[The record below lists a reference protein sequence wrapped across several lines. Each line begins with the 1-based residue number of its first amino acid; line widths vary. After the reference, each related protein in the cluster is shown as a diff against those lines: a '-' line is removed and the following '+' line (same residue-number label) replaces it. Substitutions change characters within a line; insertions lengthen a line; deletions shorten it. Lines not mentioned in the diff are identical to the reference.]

1 LTEKRE
7 EARTKT
13 ATYKETTTTIY
24 YNKTVKP
31 QSFTLGTWVLR
42 KVALATKDPTEDKM
56 RPAWE
61 GPYRIIKSDMKEAY
75 HLETIEGK
83 KLLRPWNTE
92 HLLKYYM

>member
-7 EARTKT
+7 EARIRT
-13 ATYKETTTTIY
+13 ATYKETTTMY

-31 QSFTLGTWVLR
+31 RSFTLGNWLLR
-42 KVALATKDPTEDKM
+42 KVVLATKDPTEDKM

-61 GPYRIIKSDMKEAY
+61 GPYWIIKSHMKGAY
-75 HLETIEGK
+75 HLETTEGK